1 MAEKLK
7 KNKTYNV
14 SLSANWLSRITDIT
28 TKKRNYGP
36 TIRNEHKKCV

>member
-28 TKKRNYGP
+28 KKKETTAP
-36 TIRNEHKKCV
+36 P